1 MTHDASKDEF
11 WRSVRNA
18 HLRDRVRHGRMTE
31 AEYMAAVDAARH
43 APISQHPGVG
53 VVVGFMVGLG
63 VALVVTAVLAW

>member
-18 HLRDRVRHGRMTE
+18 LARDRVRRNRSTE

-43 APISQHPGVG
+43 APISQHPSVG
-53 VVVGFMVGLG
+53 VVVGFMVGVG
-63 VALVVTAVLAW
+63 AALVAVAVLAW